1 MKLLRPRNGG
11 PLLLRLLRS
20 MATTRVSLS
29 TATEVSSRAPP
40 LHDSL
45 YNRVVMVANPRLP
58 IVPVLERW
66 VEEGNAVGK
75 GDLQSIVKKM
85 KTMRRYSHALE
96 ISMWMSDRRY
106 FPISP
111 GDAAYRLELISKV
124 HGLEN
129 AETYFNNLPQ
139 QLKVYQPYGALL
151 RCYAEEKAVEKAE
164 ALFERMKELN
174 MVTSYAYSAL
184 MKLYCNMGQPDKVHS
199 IFQSMEEKGVIPDVF
214 SYDILIEAYASA
226 ADIQGIENMFER
238 IKNQKNLVNW
248 HIYAVAAT
256 GFINAGLPDKAL
268 VALRESEKLIP
279 KNKGQVAFGYLLS
292 VCADIGNKNELY
304 RIWNTYKLRER
315 ASNSMYMCM
324 ISLLLK
330 KMDDIEAAETIL
342 KEWESKFSFYDFR
355 VPNLLIGAY
364 CAKGLL
370 GKAEALV
377 SEAVENGKT
386 PFANT
391 WDRMASGY
399 FKDGQI
405 SKGVEMTKR
414 ALVAGQIGWKP
425 NPRNAIE
432 SLNHFLEQQDVE
444 AAEELVRLL
453 KRLVPL
459 TTDVY
464 NYLLRIYL
472 SAGKP
477 LSDLLERMRN
487 DGIEEDEETARILE
501 GKSSTDVEFEENKS

>member
-1 MKLLRPRNGG
+1 
-11 PLLLRLLRS
+11 
-20 MATTRVSLS
+20 
-29 TATEVSSRAPP
+29 
-40 LHDSL
+40 
-45 YNRVVMVANPRLP
+45 
-58 IVPVLERW
+58 
-66 VEEGNAVGK
+66 
-75 GDLQSIVKKM
+75 
-85 KTMRRYSHALE
+85 
-96 ISMWMSDRRY
+96 MWMSDRRY

-139 QLKVYQPYGALL
+139 QLKVYQSYGALL
-151 RCYAEEKAVEKAE
+151 SCYAEEKAVEKAE
-164 ALFERMKELN
+164 AVFERMKELN
-174 MVTSYAYSAL
+174 MVASYAYNAL
-184 MKLYCNMGQPDKVHS
+184 MQLYCNMGQPDKVRS

-214 SYDILIEAYASA
+214 SYNILIEAYASA
-226 ADIQGIENMFER
+226 ADIQGIEKMFER

-256 GFINAGLPDKAL
+256 GFINAGLADKAL

-279 KNKGQVAFGYLLS
+279 KNKGRVAYGYLLS
-292 VCADIGNKNELY
+292 VYADIGNKNELY
-304 RIWNTYKLRER
+304 RIWKTYKLRER

-330 KMDDIEAAETIL
+330 KMDDIDAAETIL
-342 KEWESKFSFYDFR
+342 KEWQSKSKLKFSFYDFR

-364 CAKGLL
+364 CTKGLL
-370 GKAEALV
+370 GKAETLV
-377 SEAVENGKT
+377 SEAIENGIT

-432 SLNHFLEQQDVE
+432 SLKHFSEQQDVE
-444 AAEELVRLL
+444 AAEELVGLL
-453 KRLVPL
+453 KRLVLL

-464 NYLLRIYL
+464 NYLLRIYV

-477 LSDLLERMRN
+477 PSDLLERMRN

-501 GKSSTDVEFEENKS
+501 GKSSTDVELEENKS